1 MNFVRRTLLGWA
13 AGLPALAVM
22 PAVARAETFDEAL
35 DAAFRVGSP
44 ALAGGVL
51 TRDGLIWSGARG
63 VRRAGSDDAVASG
76 DRWHLGSNTKAMTAA
91 VFARLVEQA
100 GRTGA

>member
-1 MNFVRRTLLGWA
+1 MFRCREAAATLTSSTMNLLRRTLLGWA
-13 AGLPALAVM
+13 AGLPALAAM

-35 DAAFRVGSP
+35 DAAFRVGPP

-63 VRRAGSDDAVASG
+63 GVPRGLR
-76 DRWHLGSNTKAMTAA
+76 
-91 VFARLVEQA
+91 
-100 GRTGA
+100 